1 MPCTPNDIVM
11 TIMSETEVSFIK
23 WFRRLGNVATAA
35 VCVRP
40 HTSAVSLARPGE

>member
-1 MPCTPNDIVM
+1 
-11 TIMSETEVSFIK
+11 MSETEASFIK
-23 WFRRLGNVATAA
+23 WQRGLGSVATPA